1 MKQLYNN
8 GYVVMA
14 LAKNLISSSTGGFCG
29 VDSYVSWPLKEYDD
43 NLSRKLENEAWDK
56 WFGFVDV
63 LEVVPNRDY
72 LIRYI
77 NHCETIGIKTII
89 LQIETPRNS
98 QIATDYLEVT
108 KVLGFDCIEGVQLSY
123 LNLLPSY
130 MRETFPKTY
139 HKLNSNGLCDNIDD
153 VYEFL
158 DTYNIMLLQGANL
171 EHGSN
176 PTPAK
181 LSVVKL

>member
-89 LQIETPRNS
+89 LHNKAKDKPWNTDFLSTTFKDNRSS
-98 QIATDYLEVT
+98 Q
-108 KVLGFDCIEGVQLSY
+108 CQW
-123 LNLLPSY
+123 N
-130 MRETFPKTY
+130 
-139 HKLNSNGLCDNIDD
+139 
-153 VYEFL
+153 
-158 DTYNIMLLQGANL
+158 
-171 EHGSN
+171 N
-176 PTPAK
+176 P
-181 LSVVKL
+181 